1 MHTEGLEEGPDEG
14 SDAVWL
20 VRWEC
25 RGCGLRV
32 GAEAPAVQAERL
44 VDRVMWTDDA
54 RHRLERIPPYAS
66 PFVREQAESY
76 ARLMQWRVMTYDRF
90 LQAQMGEQ
98 VAWDAEAERRLAN
111 VPAPVR
117 AMARVELERTALDRG
132 GEPRVTVSLME
143 EVKARYF
150 GMGQK
155 PEL

>member
-1 MHTEGLEEGPDEG
+1 MHTEGLAEGPHEG
-14 SDAVWL
+14 SEGVWF

-32 GAEAPAVQAERL
+32 GGEAPILQAERL
-44 VDRVMWTDDA
+44 VDRMLWTDDA

-66 PFVREQAESY
+66 PLVQEQAESY

-90 LQAQMGEQ
+90 LQAQAGEQ

-117 AMARVELERTALDRG
+117 AMARVELERTAGERG
-132 GEPRVTVSLME
+132 ESRVTVALME

-150 GMGQK
+150 GMGRK
-155 PEL
+155 PE